1 MKPFDPSDPRML
13 AAAAKAAE
21 AAAAATTAAMA
32 ACGGG
37 GGLNDNNQN
46 TNGNGNG
53 SIPPHEA
60 EENFSQWSTSNDYR
74 YKQDLLNGDLQM
86 SNMAM
91 ETGSIYPQYEWTDIT
106 KDFFEA
112 CSELAL
118 GELAQD
124 DVFGLFEAMSA
135 IEMMDPK
142 MDVGMGYNK
151 NDAPPHTFE
160 TAVAAGILKLEDLE
174 NAELI
179 GIFDSLFSCIV
190 SWLEG
195 NSMDQVL
202 FTCLYLHSPHSIKD
216 KSLRS
221 FCYAIHMLIAIV
233 KKIIIT
239 SSGNEEE
246 DFQLYGNSSFIFIEE
261 MPDTNI
267 ASTLKEAEDEMIRRS
282 KSETYPE
289 DTLAVVHRLRFMRF
303 LFQSILQLQ
312 PDVGRPSAG
321 EAELAEIHKNLNAAL
336 ELVPLI
342 KRTIDKGTQPE
353 PDSEAPN
360 PMGFSPRVHV
370 RNQPPTFPRSAKIR
384 DRASSLQFLEELV
397 QRLKFACKIIRQ
409 RDYYSAL
416 NFFIEFSRK
425 SGQCIL
431 SRSVLQVLF
440 IYNRQLVFG
449 VIPMKEFLRD
459 SIRAF
464 NAPPVLNPR
473 CPLANDRKIQLY
485 VECFLTYCIN
495 MTTFTHFIEIC
506 GYNRARQRDK
516 LARLI
521 EGFAN
526 IQVEAVR
533 IDSLLNMI
541 AEQTDS
547 AGKHSSHFSTWVL
560 YNCFRAMMLYLMS
573 GFELELYSVHE
584 FLYIYWY
591 PYELLIGFIVSALTR
606 AESALLEQEALMEQ
620 LNKIGGNS
628 KQRKPKPKKKK
639 QLKPYRQEIVY
650 YHAMLNMCGGFH
662 MAMGAFTKDE
672 RIRQPMPK
680 FDNEEIRFNRR
691 FAPFAALTSPPQV
704 TYQEFKKIRAQL
716 MQMPSSEIYMCAARY
731 FEQAR
736 NVLESIQ
743 NPEQEIL
750 DMIHVAKVNFVVMN
764 VLAKGH
770 QKDSKAQPDF
780 DFTKHRYFP
789 IIKLN

>member
-1 MKPFDPSDPRML
+1 MKPLDPCDPRMIAATAT
-13 AAAAKAAE
+13 AAA
-21 AAAAATTAAMA
+21 AAAAATSAAIA
-32 ACGGG
+32 ACGGAG
-37 GGLNDNNQN
+37 GNSNS
-46 TNGNGNG
+46 GNGVVPEG
-53 SIPPHEA
+53 
-60 EENFSQWSTSNDYR
+60 ENLSQWSASGDYR

-91 ETGSIYPQYEWTDIT
+91 ESGSIYPQYEWTDIT
-106 KDFFEA
+106 KDFFDA

-179 GIFDSLFSCIV
+179 GIFDALFSCIV

-221 FCYAIHMLIAIV
+221 FCYAIHNLIAIV

-261 MPDTNI
+261 IPDANV
-267 ASTLKEAEDEMIRRS
+267 APALKEAEDEMIRRS
-282 KSETYPE
+282 KSEIYPE

-312 PDVGRPSAG
+312 PDMGRPSAG

-342 KRTIDKGTQPE
+342 KRTIEKGTQPE
-353 PDSEAPN
+353 QDSEAPN

-384 DRASSLQFLEELV
+384 DRSSSLQFLEELV

-440 IYNRQLVFG
+440 IYNRHLVFG
-449 VIPMKEFLRD
+449 VIPIKEFLRD

-526 IQVEAVR
+526 IQVEAAR
-533 IDSLLNMI
+533 IDSHLNMV
-541 AEQTDS
+541 AEQTDNV
-547 AGKHSSHFSTWVL
+547 GKHSSHFATWVL
-560 YNCFRAMMLYLMS
+560 YNCFRAMMLFLMS

-606 AESALLEQEALMEQ
+606 AESALLDQEALMEQ
-620 LNKIGGNS
+620 MNKTGNS

-770 QKDSKAQPDF
+770 QKHSKAQPDF
-780 DFTKHRYFP
+780 DFSKHRYFP